1 MSGIR
6 RGSVTYRVLSEL
18 AERDRPV
25 RVDEVRKAT
34 RLPPLI
40 LRGLL
45 HELRFDDLTSVKFYL
60 TDSGFGD
67 DVSWWKIT
75 ETGRRVLDEVEAA

>member
-6 RGSVTYRVLSEL
+6 RGSVTHRVLTEL

-40 LRGLL
+40 LRSLL
-45 HELRFDDLTSVKFYL
+45 HELRFDDLATAKFYL
-60 TDSGFGD
+60 TMSGFGD

-75 ETGRRVLDEVEAA
+75 ETGRRVLEEVDA

>member
-1 MSGIR
+1 MIQH
-6 RGSVTYRVLSEL
+6 GSPTYRVLIEL

-25 RVDEVRKAT
+25 KVDEMLKAA
-34 RLPPLI
+34 RLPPPV

-45 HELRFDDLTSVKFYL
+45 HELRFDRLTSVKFYL

-75 ETGRRVLDEVEAA
+75 PAGRRVLDEVEML